1 MSTRRIPKSFCR
13 QAYFAQNT
21 NLYPSSE
28 LANRRQVEPKIETT
42 RSRSMTINSNWCEY
56 EPIAVGSDVANVL
69 GDSGPEQA
77 FSVYKV
83 IEFRLA
89 QSLLPQNLLFNLGQ
103 ILSNQTRDSV
113 VQAITECLRTHVCAK
128 LRSLSVEYSD
138 GVVTLCG
145 EVTTYYH
152 KQVAQ
157 ESVRRIAGVVTIV
170 NLVDVRVA
178 NPVTGFS
185 QSSNQGNVIDGN
197 S

>member
-1 MSTRRIPKSFCR
+1 
-13 QAYFAQNT
+13 
-21 NLYPSSE
+21 
-28 LANRRQVEPKIETT
+28 
-42 RSRSMTINSNWCEY
+42 MTINSNWCEY
-56 EPIAVGSDVANVL
+56 KPIAVDSNVADVL
-69 GDSGPEQA
+69 GEFPPRQA
-77 FSVYKV
+77 LSVYKV
-83 IEFRLA
+83 IEVRLA
-89 QSLLPQNLLFNLGQ
+89 QSLLLQNLSCNIGQ
-103 ILSNQTRDSV
+103 IPSIQARDSV